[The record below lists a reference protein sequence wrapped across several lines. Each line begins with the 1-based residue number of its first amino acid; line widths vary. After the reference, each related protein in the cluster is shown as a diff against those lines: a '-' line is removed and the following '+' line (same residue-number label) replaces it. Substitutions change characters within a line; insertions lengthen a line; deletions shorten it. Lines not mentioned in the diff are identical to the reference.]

1 MTLGYSVHNVT
12 QLDCTLLRTYVVWR
26 SALYIPRRCRFAATE
41 SIWDDELRGLKAIA
55 GVNSVITSSLS
66 GLALCIA
73 TGAVVRCP
81 PRYFARRDP
90 TLRNPSFTSIY
101 HRSFGG
107 RSRSE
112 KATTCR
118 CVVSIYSLECVW
130 FSRFKEYLDP
140 DFSLFLSL
148 YLSFEQIST
157 GNFRWNIRYKD
168 FLFFYSFSHIFSRS
182 IELLK
187 IRYCVCRS
195 FPCATHTLLWI
206 PFDLRACLPCYANI
220 KPAAFAIGPACPRLV
235 SASALFYRTRASIF
249 LLRKK
254 NKRKEI
260 KCRKSETCSI
270 ESEACRYHRMTDE
283 W

>member
-12 QLDCTLLRTYVVWR
+12 QLDCTLLRTYVV
-26 SALYIPRRCRFAATE
+26 AIGLYIPRRCRFAATE

-107 RSRSE
+107 QSRSE

-157 GNFRWNIRYKD
+157 GNFRWNFHYKD
-168 FLFFYSFSHIFSRS
+168 FLFFLFLFSYFFAFYRALENQILRLSLFSMCDAYTLVDTVWS
-182 IELLK
+182 TSL
-187 IRYCVCRS
+187 
-195 FPCATHTLLWI
+195 FTLLREYKASRVCDRSRVSTSRFRFGAFLSNESKYF
-206 PFDLRACLPCYANI
+206 PF
-220 KPAAFAIGPACPRLV
+220 
-235 SASALFYRTRASIF
+235 TQ
-249 LLRKK
+249 KK
-254 NKRKEI
+254 
-260 KCRKSETCSI
+260 
-270 ESEACRYHRMTDE
+270 
-283 W
+283 